1 MESGK
6 VLQKLDTAFISVQG
20 FDDFKPTEH
29 NIQVMAVVLS
39 ALKAAYNHIN
49 ENRAAIDKNN
59 ENGESAA
66 PVMEVS
72 QSDGAPVQ
80 EPPAAP

>member
-1 MESGK
+1 MESEK
-6 VLQKLDTAFISVQG
+6 VLQKLNTAFISVQG
-20 FDDFKPTEH
+20 FDEFKPTEH

-49 ENRAAIDKNN
+49 ENRTAIDKNN

-66 PVMEVS
+66 PVLEVL
-72 QSDGAPVQ
+72 QSDESPVQ
-80 EPPAAP
+80 EPPATP

>member
-1 MESGK
+1 MESEK

-39 ALKAAYNHIN
+39 ALKAAYHLIN
-49 ENRAAIDKNN
+49 ENKEARNKNN
-59 ENGESAA
+59 ENGESAT
-66 PVMEVS
+66 PVLEVS
-72 QSDGAPVQ
+72 QSDEVPVQ
-80 EPPAAP
+80 ELPATP